1 MSAAARVQA
10 QAKIN
15 LSLWVTP
22 WVDPEG
28 YHDILTVFQRIDLAD
43 DVQIRLGGTGRSL
56 DVVGEAIPP
65 QGLGPVEKNLAYRAA
80 DAYLLRNGGVL
91 PRGFEIAIEKRIP
104 VGGGLGGGSADAAAV
119 LRALQALAPNP
130 LTAMELHEV
139 AASLGSDVP
148 FLTSELLMANGFGRG
163 DDLHSM
169 PFILAPADV
178 LLVVPDFAIATAKAY
193 AWLDEDRG
201 PDFTWPAERS
211 SGGLRPVNG
220 WEFFASYGND
230 FEPVIERRYP
240 MIRAYIDALK
250 SKGATLA
257 QMSGSGSTV
266 FGIFEQGAPKPE
278 SLGVDAQV
286 IPTRI
291 ASRVVQVEVLQ

>member
-104 VGGGLGGGSADAAAV
+104 VGGGREAAA
-119 LRALQALAPNP
+119 LTQPRCYALCRRSRPILSPPWNCTKSRHP
-130 LTAMELHEV
+130 LGQM
-139 AASLGSDVP
+139 
-148 FLTSELLMANGFGRG
+148 F
-163 DDLHSM
+163 
-169 PFILAPADV
+169 
-178 LLVVPDFAIATAKAY
+178 
-193 AWLDEDRG
+193 
-201 PDFTWPAERS
+201 RS
-211 SGGLRPVNG
+211 
-220 WEFFASYGND
+220 
-230 FEPVIERRYP
+230 
-240 MIRAYIDALK
+240 
-250 SKGATLA
+250 
-257 QMSGSGSTV
+257 
-266 FGIFEQGAPKPE
+266 
-278 SLGVDAQV
+278 
-286 IPTRI
+286 
-291 ASRVVQVEVLQ
+291 

>member
-22 WVDPEG
+22 GVNPEG
-28 YHDILTVFQRIDLAD
+28 YHDILTVFHRIELAD
-43 DVQIRLGGTGRSL
+43 DVQIRLGGTTRSL
-56 DVVGEAIPP
+56 DAFGNAMPA

-80 DAYLLRNGGVL
+80 EAYLLRRGGML
-91 PRGFEIAIEKRIP
+91 PSGFEIAIEKRIP

-130 LTAMELHEV
+130 LTAIELHDV
-139 AASLGSDVP
+139 AAELGSDVP
-148 FLTSELLMANGFGRG
+148 FLASELTMANGFGRG

-169 PFILAPADV
+169 PFTFAPTDV
-178 LLVVPDFAIATAKAY
+178 LLVVPPFAISTAEAY
-193 AWLDEDRG
+193 AWLDVDRG
-201 PDFTWPAERS
+201 PDFTWPADRS
-211 SGGLRPVNG
+211 SGALRPVNG
-220 WEFFASYGND
+220 WQFFAGYGND

-240 MIRAYIDALK
+240 KLREYLDALK
-250 SKGATLA
+250 SEGATLA

-266 FGIFEQGAPKPE
+266 FGIFEQGAPRAE
-278 SLGVDAQV
+278 SLQVDAQV
-286 IPTRI
+286 IATRT
-291 ASRVVQVEVLQ
+291 SGRVVQVEILQ

>member
-22 WVDPEG
+22 GPDPDG
-28 YHDILTVFQRIDLAD
+28 YHSILTVFHRIDLAD
-43 DVQIRLGGTGRSL
+43 DVQIRLGGTSRSL
-56 DVVGEAIPP
+56 DVFGDAMPA

-80 DAYLLRNGGVL
+80 VAYLLRRGGTL
-91 PRGFEIAIEKRIP
+91 PSGFEIAIEKRIP

-130 LTAMELHEV
+130 LTAIELHDV
-139 AASLGSDVP
+139 AAELGSDVP
-148 FLTSELLMANGFGRG
+148 FLASELTMANGLGRG

-169 PFILAPADV
+169 PFTFAPADV
-178 LLVVPDFAIATAKAY
+178 LLVVPTFAIATARAY

-201 PDFTWPAERS
+201 PDFTWPADRS
-211 SGGLRPVNG
+211 SGALRPVNG
-220 WEFFASYGND
+220 WQFFADYGND

-240 MIRAYIDALK
+240 KIREYREALK
-250 SKGATLA
+250 ANGATVA
-257 QMSGSGSTV
+257 RMSGSGSTV
-266 FGIFEQGAPKPE
+266 YGIFESGSPAPE
-278 SLGVDAQV
+278 SLGLDTTV
-286 IPTRI
+286 IPTRTS
-291 ASRVVQVEVLQ
+291 ARVVQVEVLQ